1 MTKQEMF
8 DCIHEDM
15 TRNDMVPFMKG
26 TPNAPKRGLSDVRHM
41 SVTGG

>member
-26 TPNAPKRGLSDVRHM
+26 TPNAPKALSH
-41 SVTGG
+41 